1 MKTYLIHTVAACLGA
16 VSVGA
21 ADLTKIADR
30 AVWRIHNRDAKL
42 VDEAGR
48 KFVRLDARA
57 NDGIAWLIDSE
68 FKEGSIEVDLRGKN
82 AVGQSFVGIAFHGAD
97 DTTYDAVYFRPFNF
111 KIADPARRQR
121 AVQYISHPKW
131 TWEKLRAES
140 PGKYEQ
146 PISPVPD
153 PDGWFHARIVIE
165 AGKISVFVN
174 HAETPT
180 LLVTPLSDRRRG
192 RVGLWV
198 GNGSMGD
205 FSNLTLVPK
214 KS

>member
-1 MKTYLIHTVAACLGA
+1 MKTYLIHVVAACLGA
-16 VSVGA
+16 AAVGA
-21 ADLTKIADR
+21 ADLTKIADP

-42 VDEAGR
+42 VEEGDR

-57 NDGIAWLIDSE
+57 NDGIAWLIDYDL
-68 FKEGSIEVDLRGKN
+68 KEGTIEVDLRGRN

-111 KIADPARRQR
+111 KIGDPARRQR

-131 TWEKLRAES
+131 TWAKLRADS

-174 HAETPT
+174 HAKTPT

-198 GNGSMGD
+198 GNGSAGD
-205 FSNLTLVPK
+205 FSTLTLVPK
-214 KS
+214 KT